1 MNELM
6 KGTEEIRD
14 NSSDICCNK
23 ISTVLKQWTR
33 LYINSYRHT
42 HSCFP
47 GLSISL
53 VCSQRVQR

>member
-1 MNELM
+1 M
-6 KGTEEIRD
+6 KGTKEIRD
-14 NSSDICCNK
+14 NSSGTCYNK

-42 HSCFP
+42 HSSFP

-53 VCSQRVQR
+53 VCGQRVQR